1 MGGSWTILLRIVLAL
16 DSATVRLIALLIR
29 LEICNPVRRLG
40 CYTGSPHATTRLVVP
55 ENSES
60 RIRLFRLQKNFLFGR
75 SLIPTPIKRSNQL
88 NTIHDIHHRA
98 GSLSSIKFRR
108 TVIVCVPVKP
118 ELLVHQEAPV
128 LPEHKEEMLV
138 SNEKMDYE
146 LKTPSYYPD
155 LRLSLVAGLLRQ

>member
-1 MGGSWTILLRIVLAL
+1 MINRIVYTLGDMQSGATLGLLHGRQSACHNLASSSRRTPSPEFDYFDYEEFPFWEVAHSNLDQTVKPAKHHSRHSPPLRVTILYKI
-16 DSATVRLIALLIR
+16 
-29 LEICNPVRRLG
+29 
-40 CYTGSPHATTRLVVP
+40 
-55 ENSES
+55 
-60 RIRLFRLQKNFLFGR
+60 
-75 SLIPTPIKRSNQL
+75 
-88 NTIHDIHHRA
+88 
-98 GSLSSIKFRR
+98 RR

-155 LRLSLVAGLLRQ
+155 LRLSLVVGLLRQ